1 MPDYEENTI
10 DNFLDNADFGL
21 PDTDFT
27 LNELNEE
34 HQRRNQ
40 DLCTQK
46 KGGTWPNIPPFNGG
60 PYPTRTW
67 SRFVP
72 PCPNYNLFT
81 KQQIDM
87 RRKAEVLKHKNNYGN
102 VTKKKRYAYLARTN
116 NNVTFGSPDH
126 TNANCLK
133 STRDSD
139 VPGPAMDLFLDE
151 NVPIF
156 GLNTVRNYGNSGSKD
171 NKLVKLPTSIHNIE
185 GINHNARLNHIS
197 LKNMVF
203 T

>member
-1 MPDYEENTI
+1 MPQSSARGRNLI
-10 DNFLDNADFGL
+10 NF
-21 PDTDFT
+21 TQVQ
-27 LNELNEE
+27 LNN
-34 HQRRNQ
+34 NIIN
-40 DLCTQK
+40 DPNNPNNDACTRK
-46 KGGTWPNIPPFNGG
+46 KGGAWPAEGPFFGG

-72 PCPNYNLFT
+72 PCPNYNQFT

-102 VTKKKRYAYLARTN
+102 VTKKERYAYLARTN
-116 NNVTFGSPDH
+116 NSVIFGSPDH

-151 NVPIF
+151 SVPIF

-171 NKLVKLPTSIHNIE
+171 NKLVKLPTSIHNIDV
-185 GINHNARLNHIS
+185 INHNARVNHIS
-197 LKNMVF
+197 LKDMVF
-203 T
+203 Y